1 MLDRDRVGQM
11 PRLAAHHQRLLI
23 MTMLADLLA
32 SVFDRR
38 KVRPISARQGD
49 KPLVELASD
58 LVGGAGEAAE
68 LASAAAILSGYASL
82 DDGGKLT
89 FFRMMAVEMNIVP
102 DKVRQALDAY
112 EAAPSR
118 VTYRDFASAAEPP
131 RQELIRRLNRV
142 PGATGSLVRMRADL
156 LRLGKGEPD
165 LEALDLDFRH
175 LLSSWFNRGF
185 LVLRPI
191 SWESPAHVLEK
202 IIAYEAVHAI
212 DSWEDLRRRLE
223 PTDRRCFAFFHPAMP
238 DEPLIFVEVALMR
251 GIAQSIQTLLSG
263 GRDVRPA
270 EEADT
275 AVFYSISNCQPG
287 LAGISFGNSL
297 IKQVAADLSQ
307 ELPELRTFV
316 TLSPLPGFAKWLAEN
331 GIDAEATDGALL
343 CALGAHYL
351 VHAKDRSGMPVD
363 PVARFHLGNG
373 AIVHQVHA
381 DADTSAKGKGQSAG
395 LMVNYLYDLGRVSQ
409 NHELFAEKGEI
420 AQSPEIRAR
429 LSAAE
434 KVLQTGK
441 TA

>member
-1 MLDRDRVGQM
+1 
-11 PRLAAHHQRLLI
+11 

-38 KVRPISARQGD
+38 KVRPISARQGE
-49 KPLVELASD
+49 KSLAELARE
-58 LVGGAGEAAE
+58 LVRGAGEASG
-68 LASAAAILSGYASL
+68 LASAAAILSGYTSL
-82 DDGGKLT
+82 DDAGKLT
-89 FFRMMAVEMNIVP
+89 FFRMLAVEMNITA

-112 EAAPSR
+112 EAAPSK

-156 LRLGKGEPD
+156 LRLGRGEPD

-191 SWESPAHVLEK
+191 NWESPAHVLEK

-212 DSWEDLRRRLE
+212 DSWDDLRRRLE

-238 DEPLIFVEVALMR
+238 DEPLIFVEVALMQ
-251 GIAQSIQTLLSG
+251 GIAQSIQILLAE
-263 GRDVRPA
+263 GREVRAA

-316 TLSPLPGFAKWLAEN
+316 TLSPLPGFAKWLDETA
-331 GIDAEATDGALL
+331 IDASTAGGPLL
-343 CALGAHYL
+343 CAYAAHYL
-351 VHAKDRSGMPVD
+351 VHVKDRSGMPVD

-381 DADTSAKGKGQSAG
+381 DADTSAKGKRQSAG
-395 LMVNYLYDLGRVSQ
+395 LMVNYLYDLGRVAQ
-409 NHELFAEKGEI
+409 NHELFATKGEI
-420 AQSPEIRAR
+420 AQSPQIRA
-429 LSAAE
+429 LCAVAE
-434 KVLQTGK
+434 KAIQPGK
-441 TA
+441 KV

>member
-1 MLDRDRVGQM
+1 
-11 PRLAAHHQRLLI
+11 

-38 KVRPISARQGD
+38 KVRPISVRQG
-49 KPLVELASD
+49 KKSLAELAREL
-58 LVGGAGEAAE
+58 LVGAGEASG
-68 LASAAAILSGYASL
+68 LASAAAILSGYACL
-82 DDGGKLT
+82 DDAGKLT
-89 FFRMMAVEMNIVP
+89 FFRMLAVEMNISA
-102 DKVRQALDAY
+102 DKVRQALNAY
-112 EAAPSR
+112 EAAPSK
-118 VTYRDFASAAEPP
+118 VTYRDFAAAAEPP

-212 DSWEDLRRRLE
+212 DSWDDLRRRLE
-223 PTDRRCFAFFHPAMP
+223 PADRRCFAFFHPAMP
-238 DEPLIFVEVALMR
+238 DEPLIFVEVALMQ
-251 GIAQSIQTLLSG
+251 GIAQSIQTLLAE
-263 GRDVRPA
+263 GREVRPA

-316 TLSPLPGFAKWLAEN
+316 TLSPLPGFARWLTVT
-331 GIDAEATDGALL
+331 GIDAQVADGPLL
-343 CALGAHYL
+343 CAYAAHYL
-351 VHAKDRSGMPVD
+351 VHSKDRGGMPID
-363 PVARFHLGNG
+363 LVARLLLGNG

-381 DADTSAKGKGQSAG
+381 GADTSAKGKAQSEG
-395 LMVNYLYDLGRVSQ
+395 LMVNYLYDLGRVAQ
-409 NHELFAEKGEI
+409 HHELFATKGEI
-420 AQSPEIRAR
+420 AQSPQIRA
-429 LSAAE
+429 LCAVAE
-434 KVLQTGK
+434 KALLPGK
-441 TA
+441 KT